1 MKRKISLKFAKDSQM
16 PFIMNYNI
24 EKTEH
29 YALIEINE
37 TAFDKNITSEF
48 EKLVVVLYR
57 EGLNNMVVDFSKVT
71 EIDDAGLSL
80 IRKATKVCRTEQG
93 LFIVCT
99 KDDDLLDLI
108 DAEKIPELVILP
120 TTDEGIDAV
129 FMNDLENDFRE
140 EHDDEFDLGED
151 NGFTEGK
158 F

>member
-1 MKRKISLKFAKDSQM
+1 MKRKISLKFAEYSQIAL
-16 PFIMNYNI
+16 IMNYSI

-37 TAFDKNITSEF
+37 TAFDKNVTPEF

-57 EGLNNMVVDFSKVT
+57 EGINNMVVDFSKIT

-93 LFIVCT
+93 LFIICT

-108 DAEKIPELVILP
+108 DAEKIPELVTLP

>member
-1 MKRKISLKFAKDSQM
+1 MSYS
-16 PFIMNYNI
+16 I

-29 YALIEINE
+29 YALIQLNE
-37 TAFDKNITSEF
+37 SKFDKSITAEI
-48 EKLVVVLYR
+48 EKQIVVLYR
-57 EGLNNMVVDFSKVT
+57 EGLTNMIVDFSKVL
-71 EIDDAGLSL
+71 EIDESGLSL
-80 IRKATKVCRTEQG
+80 LRKATKVCRTEQG

-99 KDDDLLDLI
+99 KDDDILDLI
-108 DAEKIPELVILP
+108 DGEKIPEIVLLP

-140 EHDDEFDLGED
+140 ENDDEFDLGED

>member
-1 MKRKISLKFAKDSQM
+1 
-16 PFIMNYNI
+16 MNYNL

-29 YALIEINE
+29 YALIEVNE
-37 TAFDKNITSEF
+37 NAFDKKITAEF

-71 EIDDAGLSL
+71 EIDESGLSL

-93 LFIVCT
+93 LFVICT
-99 KDDDLLDLI
+99 KDDDILDLI
-108 DAEKIPELVILP
+108 DSEKIPELILLP

-129 FMNDLENDFRE
+129 FMNDLENEFDAGQ
-140 EHDDEFDLGED
+140 DEDFDLGEE

>member
-1 MKRKISLKFAKDSQM
+1 MSYS
-16 PFIMNYNI
+16 I

-29 YALIEINE
+29 YALIQLNE
-37 TAFDKNITSEF
+37 SKFDKSITVEI
-48 EKLVVVLYR
+48 EKQIVVLYR
-57 EGLNNMVVDFSKVT
+57 EGLTNMIVDFSKVL
-71 EIDDAGLSL
+71 EIDESGLSL
-80 IRKATKVCRTEQG
+80 LRKATKVCRTEQG

-99 KDDDLLDLI
+99 KDDDILDLI
-108 DAEKIPELVILP
+108 DGEKIPEIVLLP

-140 EHDDEFDLGED
+140 ENDDEFDLGED

>member
-1 MKRKISLKFAKDSQM
+1 MSYS
-16 PFIMNYNI
+16 I

-29 YALIEINE
+29 YALIQLNE
-37 TAFDKNITSEF
+37 SKFDKSITAEI
-48 EKLVVVLYR
+48 EKQIVVLYR
-57 EGLNNMVVDFSKVT
+57 EGLTNMIVDFSKVS
-71 EIDDAGLSL
+71 EIDESGLSL
-80 IRKATKVCRTEQG
+80 LRKATKVCRTEQG

-99 KDDDLLDLI
+99 KDDDILDLI
-108 DAEKIPELVILP
+108 DGEKIPEIVLLP

-140 EHDDEFDLGED
+140 ENDDEFDLGED

>member
-1 MKRKISLKFAKDSQM
+1 MSYS
-16 PFIMNYNI
+16 I

-29 YALIEINE
+29 YALIQLNE
-37 TAFDKNITSEF
+37 SKFDKSVTPEI
-48 EKLVVVLYR
+48 EKQIVVLYR
-57 EGLNNMVVDFSKVT
+57 EGLTNMIVDFSKVL
-71 EIDDAGLSL
+71 EIDESGLSL
-80 IRKATKVCRTEQG
+80 LRKATKVCRTEQG

-99 KDDDLLDLI
+99 KDDDILDLI
-108 DAEKIPELVILP
+108 DGEKIPEIVLLP

-140 EHDDEFDLGED
+140 ENDDEFDLGEE

>member
-1 MKRKISLKFAKDSQM
+1 MSYS
-16 PFIMNYNI
+16 I

-29 YALIEINE
+29 YALIQLNE
-37 TAFDKNITSEF
+37 SKFDKSVTPEI
-48 EKLVVVLYR
+48 EKQIVVLYR
-57 EGLNNMVVDFSKVT
+57 EGLTNMIVDFSKVL
-71 EIDDAGLSL
+71 EIDESGLSL
-80 IRKATKVCRTEQG
+80 LRKATRVCRTEQG

-99 KDDDLLDLI
+99 KDDDILDLI
-108 DAEKIPELVILP
+108 DGEKIPEIVLLP

-140 EHDDEFDLGED
+140 ENDDEFDLGED

>member
-1 MKRKISLKFAKDSQM
+1 
-16 PFIMNYNI
+16 MNYSI

-29 YALIEINE
+29 YALIQLNE
-37 TAFDKNITSEF
+37 SKFDKSITPEI
-48 EKLVVVLYR
+48 EKQIIVLYR
-57 EGLNNMVVDFSKVT
+57 EGLTNMILDFSKVL
-71 EIDDAGLSL
+71 EIDESGLSL
-80 IRKATKVCRTEQG
+80 LRKATKVCRTEQG

-99 KDDDLLDLI
+99 KDDDILDLI
-108 DAEKIPELVILP
+108 DGEKIPEIVLLP

-140 EHDDEFDLGED
+140 ENDDEFDLGEE

>member
-1 MKRKISLKFAKDSQM
+1 MSYS
-16 PFIMNYNI
+16 I

-29 YALIEINE
+29 YALIQLNE
-37 TAFDKNITSEF
+37 SKFDKSITAEI
-48 EKLVVVLYR
+48 EKQIVVLYR
-57 EGLNNMVVDFSKVT
+57 EGLTNMIVDFSKVL
-71 EIDDAGLSL
+71 EIDESGLSL
-80 IRKATKVCRTEQG
+80 LRKATKVCRTEQG

-99 KDDDLLDLI
+99 KDDDILDLI
-108 DAEKIPELVILP
+108 DGEKIPEIVLLP

-140 EHDDEFDLGED
+140 ESDDEFDLGED

>member
-1 MKRKISLKFAKDSQM
+1 MSYS
-16 PFIMNYNI
+16 I

-29 YALIEINE
+29 YALIQLNE
-37 TAFDKNITSEF
+37 SKFDKTVTPDI
-48 EKLVVVLYR
+48 EKQIVVLYR
-57 EGLNNMVVDFSKVT
+57 EGLTNMIVDFSKVS
-71 EIDDAGLSL
+71 EIDESGLSL
-80 IRKATKVCRTEQG
+80 LRKATKVCRTEQG

-99 KDDDLLDLI
+99 KDDDILDLI
-108 DAEKIPELVILP
+108 DGEKIPEIVLLP

-140 EHDDEFDLGED
+140 ENDDEFDLGED

>member
-1 MKRKISLKFAKDSQM
+1 MSYS
-16 PFIMNYNI
+16 I

-29 YALIEINE
+29 YALIQLNE
-37 TAFDKNITSEF
+37 SKFDKSITVEI
-48 EKLVVVLYR
+48 EKQIVVLYR
-57 EGLNNMVVDFSKVT
+57 EGLTNMIVDFSKVL
-71 EIDDAGLSL
+71 EIDESGLSL
-80 IRKATKVCRTEQG
+80 LRKATRVCRTEQG

-99 KDDDLLDLI
+99 KDDDILDLI
-108 DAEKIPELVILP
+108 DGEKIPEIVLLP

-140 EHDDEFDLGED
+140 ENDDEFDLGED

>member
-1 MKRKISLKFAKDSQM
+1 
-16 PFIMNYNI
+16 MNYNL

-29 YALIEINE
+29 YALIEVNE
-37 TAFDKNITSEF
+37 TAFDKKITPEF

-71 EIDDAGLSL
+71 EIDESGLSL

-93 LFIVCT
+93 LFVICT
-99 KDDDLLDLI
+99 KDDDILDLI
-108 DAEKIPELVILP
+108 DSEKIPELILLP

-129 FMNDLENDFRE
+129 FMNDLENEFDAGQ
-140 EHDDEFDLGED
+140 DEDFDLGEE